1 MLKLVVTEF
10 AEIPAWLARR
20 PDVALDY
27 RPGLCG
33 DAGALDEAI
42 ADADA
47 LIVRNATQVTRDLLR
62 RAPRLRAIGRLGTG
76 LDNVDCQAARD
87 AGLPVIY
94 APGANAQA
102 VAEYCIGQIIAAA
115 RHLHVANT
123 STRAGEWRREQLIG
137 RAMRELTVG
146 IVGFGQIG
154 QKLSALAATMGAP
167 TLVCSRHL
175 GRAPDQGLVSAEHLF
190 SAADVVSVHLASTP
204 ETRHSIGT
212 PLLSLLKPHAIFL
225 NTSRGDIVD
234 EDALYHVAAARPDRT
249 FILDVRATEPASDP
263 RLASLPNVVLSP
275 HTAAL
280 TQHTQASISDIVFGQ
295 ILATLQHA
303 SEAARSAPLSAL
315 VSANVDFGPSR

>member
-10 AEIPAWLARR
+10 AEIPAWLPRR
-20 PDVALDY
+20 TDIVLDY
-27 RPGLCG
+27 RPGLHR
-33 DAGALDEAI
+33 DAQALHDALS
-42 ADADA
+42 DADA

-115 RHLHVANT
+115 RHLHIANT
-123 STRAGEWRREQLIG
+123 STRAGEWRREQLVG
-137 RAMRELTVG
+137 RSMRELNVG

-154 QKLSALAATMGAP
+154 QKLSALAAAMGAS

-190 SAADVVSVHLASTP
+190 ATADVVSVHLASTP
-204 ETRHSIGT
+204 ETRHSIGAA
-212 PLLSLLKPHAIFL
+212 LLSLLKPNAIFL

-234 EDALYHVAAARPDRT
+234 EDALYEVAAQREDCT

-280 TQHTQASISDIVFGQ
+280 TRHTQASISEIVFGQ
-295 ILATLQHA
+295 VLATLQH
-303 SEAARSAPLSAL
+303 SSDVSRSTSFGALAPA
-315 VSANVDFGPSR
+315 GR